1 MMVRNTAYAYVL
13 LGTLL
18 TAAPALSQTAEAQRW
33 TSERPDG
40 HAPAGV
46 MSDFLVLNRQ
56 IYAGVR
62 YYQERFK
69 GTSLGTESL
78 SSDEVLDFFSVAP
91 LSLDKNIAEVELRL
105 GLFGFVTAAASLPFI
120 RSEMLN
126 TNDAVF
132 FETSS
137 EALGDVSV
145 RALIDVL
152 EMDEYRVSLAIG
164 GTIPTGKLKK
174 RDTTPFGASGILPY
188 AMQGGSGT
196 HDILAGLT
204 FLTQNEVA
212 SVGAQV
218 NGVIRVED
226 NGRGYRLGN
235 RFSLSVWGAHN
246 LSDWVSVSLRG
257 LFETWGDVTGSDPGT
272 DGTVDPSANSFAQ
285 GGERVQ
291 IPLGVSFFLREGRF
305 TRHRLMAE
313 WYYPI
318 HQDLNGPQLLADRT
332 IVVSWQTFF

>member
-1 MMVRNTAYAYVL
+1 MVRKTASAGVL
-13 LGTLL
+13 LACLL
-18 TAAPALSQTAEAQRW
+18 TTAPALAQTPAQASRW

-46 MSDFLVLNRQ
+46 MGDFFILNRDL
-56 IYAGVR
+56 YAGVR
-62 YYQERFK
+62 VYQERFS
-69 GTSLGTESL
+69 GTSLGTVAL

-91 LSLDKNIAEVELRL
+91 LSLDRSTAEVNLRL
-105 GLFGFVTAAASLPFI
+105 GLFGFVTLAASLPFI

-126 TNDAVF
+126 TDDATF

-137 EALGDVSV
+137 KIMGDVSV
-145 RALIDVL
+145 RGLFNVL
-152 EMDEYRVSLAIG
+152 EMDEYRVSLTLG
-164 GTIPTGKLKK
+164 GTIPTGKIKK
-174 RDTTPFGASGILPY
+174 RDTTPLAVRGILPY

-196 HDILAGLT
+196 FDVLAGMT
-204 FLTQNEVA
+204 FLTQNELA

-218 NGVIRVED
+218 NAVVRVM
-226 NGRGYRLGN
+226 NNNRGYRLGD
-235 RFSLSVWGAHN
+235 RFSFSVWGARN

-257 LFETWGDVTGSDPGT
+257 LFETWGDVKGSEPGT
-272 DGTVDPSANSFAQ
+272 DGAVDPSANSFAQ

-291 IPLGVSFFLREGRF
+291 IPIGVSFFLREGRF

-318 HQDLNGPQLLADRT
+318 HQDLNGPQLSADRT